1 MHAAATLALHQSL
14 IIQVGVKSE
23 RKGYSFQPALLSP
36 PQRASQS
43 AFLLTSLHRDLA
55 SQSQTPPPTF
65 YHSPLLASCP
75 GDVTRHMV
83 FSSIKPEKRFSQ
95 RREKVSE
102 GVGLER
108 RAGQR
113 RKTKA
118 QLFLLRVEGGEDSGK
133 GGGRLHCV
141 RRMRRERAAASAMCC
156 TDADW
161 AGPRTKTFAQ
171 SLKRS

>member
-1 MHAAATLALHQSL
+1 MLPLHSPSISPWL
-14 IIQVGVKSE
+14 SRWE
-23 RKGYSFQPALLSP
+23 WNLKGRDTVSNLLCSHP
-36 PQRASQS
+36 PSGPPRVLFYWHHCIETWQAN
-43 AFLLTSLHRDLA
+43 LKP
-55 SQSQTPPPTF
+55 PPPTF

>member
-1 MHAAATLALHQSL
+1 MLPLHSPSISPWL
-14 IIQVGVKSE
+14 SRWE
-23 RKGYSFQPALLSP
+23 WNLKGRDTVSNLLCSHP
-36 PQRASQS
+36 PSGPPRVLFYWHHCIETWQAN
-43 AFLLTSLHRDLA
+43 LKP
-55 SQSQTPPPTF
+55 PPPTF

-133 GGGRLHCV
+133 GGGDGCTVWGEWGESEQQRAPCAAQTQIGLALAQKRLHS
-141 RRMRRERAAASAMCC
+141 R
-156 TDADW
+156 
-161 AGPRTKTFAQ
+161 
-171 SLKRS
+171 